1 MHLIKVSKRK
11 CAHESA
17 MELSSMITED
27 KRPDTEV
34 GDTRKRMD
42 DGYKLKQRSSE
53 NTLKDIDALQLV
65 LYQKDKQLQ
74 FIREENCLIRNL
86 FNQQIT
92 SLLEEIKEK
101 DSMIKQLQITIE
113 QIDKF
118 HEVKKENTLNGLTVK
133 LDTVIGEISGMCSA
147 INELLVEAR
156 RKSSLSDT
164 KNITLNI
171 RQKGILQISTEE

>member
-1 MHLIKVSKRK
+1 
-11 CAHESA
+11 
-17 MELSSMITED
+17 MEQSMMTED
-27 KRPDTEV
+27 KRLTTEL
-34 GDTRKRMD
+34 GNTRKQMD
-42 DGYKLKQRSSE
+42 DDYKLKQCSSE

-101 DSMIKQLQITIE
+101 ENIIQQLQKF
-113 QIDKF
+113 DKF
-118 HEVKKENTLNGLTVK
+118 HDVKKENNLDGLTVK

-156 RKSSLSDT
+156 RKRSQSDT